1 MTLIIKDLSVSHGAM
16 PALNNVSFEVPEGKI
31 VAVIGANGAGKT
43 TLLRTIS
50 GLMKP
55 NNGSISWHG
64 NEISGQRPEQIVRSG
79 IAHVSEGK
87 SVVPELT
94 VKENLLL
101 GSLWRKNRD
110 ESVKTLASVYKLFPR
125 IEERLSQRADTLSGG
140 ERQMLAI
147 GRAMMSKPNL
157 LLLDEPSLGLA
168 PLVVAQIF
176 QTISLL
182 SKEMS
187 LSVVLVEQNAMGAL
201 ETSDFGV
208 VLNLGKLVTQ
218 GAANDLLNDS
228 AVRAAYLGY

>member
-1 MTLIIKDLSVSHGAM
+1 MTLIIKDLSVTHGAM
-16 PALNNVSFEVPEGKI
+16 PALNNISFEVPEGKI

-101 GSLWRKNRD
+101 RS
-110 ESVKTLASVYKLFPR
+110 
-125 IEERLSQRADTLSGG
+125 EEH
-140 ERQMLAI
+140 
-147 GRAMMSKPNL
+147 
-157 LLLDEPSLGLA
+157 
-168 PLVVAQIF
+168 
-176 QTISLL
+176 
-182 SKEMS
+182 
-187 LSVVLVEQNAMGAL
+187 
-201 ETSDFGV
+201 TSE
-208 VLNLGKLVTQ
+208 LQ
-218 GAANDLLNDS
+218 S
-228 AVRAAYLGY
+228 H

>member
-1 MTLIIKDLSVSHGAM
+1 MTLKIKELSVSHGAI
-16 PALNNVSFEVPEGKI
+16 PALSDISFEVPDGKI

-55 NNGSISWHG
+55 TSGSISWNSQELSG
-64 NEISGQRPEQIVRSG
+64 NRPEAIVRSG

-87 SVVPELT
+87 SVIPELT

-101 GSLWRKNRD
+101 GALWRKNRE
-110 ESVKTLASVYKLFPR
+110 ESTNSLANVYKLFPR

-147 GRAMMSKPNL
+147 GRAMMSKPKL

-168 PLVVAQIF
+168 PLIVEQIF
-176 QTISLL
+176 QTISRL
-182 SKEMS
+182 SKEMG

-201 ETSDFGV
+201 ETADFGV
-208 VLNLGKLVTQ
+208 VLNLGRLITQ
-218 GAANDLLNDS
+218 GAATNLLNDS

>member
-16 PALNNVSFEVPEGKI
+16 PALKNVSFEVPEGKI

-110 ESVKTLASVYKLFPR
+110 ESVNTLASVYKLFPR

-182 SKEMS
+182 SKEMG

>member
-1 MTLIIKDLSVSHGAM
+1 MTLIIKELSVSHGAM
-16 PALNNVSFEVPEGKI
+16 PALRDVSFEVPEGKI

-55 NNGSISWHG
+55 NTGSISWHG
-64 NEISGQRPEQIVRSG
+64 KELSGQRPEQIVRSG

-87 SVVPELT
+87 SVIPELT

-182 SKEMS
+182 SKEMG